1 MTRTFTIKDGQ
12 TPTKEQ
18 LEEVKA
24 AAKRE
29 VQFDK
34 DAPELSPAMFKAFQ
48 CAVAQRNR
56 RKKNA

>member
-12 TPTKEQ
+12 TPTRDQ

-29 VQFDK
+29 IQFDD
-34 DAPELSPAMFKAFQ
+34 DAPELSPAMFKAFK
-48 CAVAQRNR
+48 CSATHRNR

>member
-1 MTRTFTIKDGQ
+1 MTRVFTIKDGQ
-12 TPTKEQ
+12 APTKEQ
-18 LEEVKA
+18 LEEVKS

-29 VQFDK
+29 VQFDE

-48 CAVAQRNR
+48 CSVSQRNR